1 MMRFQRREVD
11 PMPKMTFGQALNDAL
26 RLEMERDPN
35 VYVAGE
41 DVGVY
46 GGIFGVTAGLLD
58 RFTAKR
64 VRDTPITESAIIGTA
79 VGAAACGLRPV
90 IELMFVD
97 FIGVA
102 LDQLYNQA
110 AKMKYM
116 FGGKA
121 QLPLVM
127 RAACGAGI
135 GAAAQHSQCLEAWFM
150 HVPGLKVVMPSMP
163 YDAKGLL
170 ISAIRDNN
178 PVVFLEH
185 KMLYEMEGE
194 VAEGDYTIPLG
205 VAEIKREG
213 KDVTIVATAQMV
225 HVSLGAAEKLAAEG
239 ISVEVLDPRTLSPL
253 DEEAILQSIRKTHRL
268 VIVHE
273 EVKFAGSGA
282 EIAALAAEKAFD
294 YLDAPIIRV
303 AAPFTPVPFSPAL
316 EKEFIPSEEKV
327 IQAVRTVVGK

>member
-1 MMRFQRREVD
+1 MAT
-11 PMPKMTFGQALNDAL
+11 MTFAQALNNAHK
-26 RLEMERDPN
+26 LEMQRDPN
-35 VYVAGE
+35 IYVAGE

-46 GGIFGVTAGLLD
+46 GGIFGVTGGLLD
-58 RFTAKR
+58 QFGDKR

-79 VGAAACGLRPV
+79 VGAAAAGLRPV

-121 QLPLVM
+121 KLPITL
-127 RAACGAGI
+127 RTTCGAGM

-150 HVPGLKVVMPSMP
+150 HIPGLKVVMPSTP

-170 ISAIRDNN
+170 ISAIRDDN

-185 KMLYEMEGE
+185 KMLYGTQGE
-194 VAEGDYTIPLG
+194 VPEESYAIPLG
-205 VAEIKREG
+205 KADIKREG
-213 KDVTIVATAQMV
+213 KDITVVATSMMV
-225 HVSLGAAEKLAAEG
+225 GLALSAAEKLAGNG
-239 ISVEVLDPRTLSPL
+239 ISLEVVDPRTLSPL
-253 DEEAILQSIRKTHRL
+253 DEQTILNSVKKTHRL
-268 VIVHE
+268 LIVHE

-282 EIAALAAEKAFD
+282 EVAAMVAEKAFD
-294 YLDAPIIRV
+294 YLDAPIVRIG
-303 AAPFTPVPFSPAL
+303 APFTPVPFSPPL
-316 EKEFIPSEEKV
+316 EQEFIPSEEKI
-327 IQAVRTVVGK
+327 IQAAKKMMGK

>member
-1 MMRFQRREVD
+1 MQT
-11 PMPKMTFGQALNDAL
+11 MTFAQALNHAHK
-26 RLEMERDPN
+26 LEMARDAN
-35 VYVAGE
+35 IYVAGE

-46 GGIFGVTAGLLD
+46 GGIFGVTQGLQEEFGD
-58 RFTAKR
+58 QR

-121 QLPLVM
+121 KLPIVL
-127 RAACGAGI
+127 RTTCGAGM

-150 HVPGLKVVMPSMP
+150 HIPGLKVVMPSTP
-163 YDAKGLL
+163 SDAKGLL
-170 ISAIRDNN
+170 IASIRDNN

-185 KMLYEMEGE
+185 KMLYGLEEE
-194 VAEGDYTIPLG
+194 VAEDDYAIPLG
-205 VAEIKREG
+205 QADVKRAGE
-213 KDVTIVATAQMV
+213 DITVVATAQMV
-225 HVSLGAAEKLAAEG
+225 HRALSAAEKLSAEG
-239 ISVEVLDPRTLSPL
+239 IKMEVVDPRTLQPL
-253 DEEAILQSIRKTHRL
+253 DEETILESVKKTHRL
-268 VIVHE
+268 LIVHE

-282 EIAALAAEKAFD
+282 EIAAMVAEKAFD
-294 YLDAPIIRV
+294 YLDAPILRV
-303 AAPFTPVPFSPAL
+303 GAPFTPVPFSPPL
-316 EKEFIPSEEKV
+316 EQEFIPSEEKI
-327 IQAVRTVVGK
+327 IQAARSLMGG

>member
-1 MMRFQRREVD
+1 MAT
-11 PMPKMTFGQALNDAL
+11 MTFAQALNNAHK
-26 RLEMERDPN
+26 LEMQRDPN
-35 VYVAGE
+35 IYVAGE

-46 GGIFGVTAGLLD
+46 GGIFGVTGGLLD
-58 RFTAKR
+58 QFGDKR

-79 VGAAACGLRPV
+79 VGAAAAGLRPV

-121 QLPLVM
+121 KLPITL
-127 RAACGAGI
+127 RTTCGAGM

-150 HVPGLKVVMPSMP
+150 HIPGLKVVMPSTP

-170 ISAIRDNN
+170 ISAIRDDN

-185 KMLYEMEGE
+185 KMLYGTQGE
-194 VAEGDYTIPLG
+194 VPEESYAIPLG
-205 VAEIKREG
+205 KADVKREG
-213 KDVTIVATAQMV
+213 QDITVVATAMMV
-225 HVSLGAAEKLAAEG
+225 GRALSAAEKLAGNG
-239 ISVEVLDPRTLSPL
+239 ISLEVVDPRTLSPL
-253 DEEAILQSIRKTHRL
+253 DEETILNSVKKTHRL
-268 VIVHE
+268 LIVHE

-282 EIAALAAEKAFD
+282 EIAAMVAEKAFD
-294 YLDAPIIRV
+294 YLDAPIVRIG
-303 AAPFTPVPFSPAL
+303 APFTPVPFSPPL
-316 EKEFIPSEEKV
+316 EQEFIPSEEKI
-327 IQAVRTVVGK
+327 IQAAKKMMGK

>member
-1 MMRFQRREVD
+1 MAT
-11 PMPKMTFGQALNDAL
+11 MTFAQALNNAHK
-26 RLEMERDPN
+26 LEMQRDPN
-35 VYVAGE
+35 IYVAGE

-46 GGIFGVTAGLLD
+46 GGIFGVTGGLLD
-58 RFTAKR
+58 QFGDKR

-79 VGAAACGLRPV
+79 VGAAAAGLRPV

-121 QLPLVM
+121 KLPITL
-127 RAACGAGI
+127 RTTCGAGM

-150 HVPGLKVVMPSMP
+150 HIPGLKVVMPSTP

-170 ISAIRDNN
+170 ISAIRDDN

-185 KMLYEMEGE
+185 KMLYGTQ
-194 VAEGDYTIPLG
+194 GDVPEESYLIPLG
-205 VAEIKREG
+205 KADVKREG
-213 KDVTIVATAQMV
+213 KDITVVATAMMV
-225 HVSLGAAEKLAAEG
+225 GRALSAAEKLAGNG
-239 ISVEVLDPRTLSPL
+239 ISLEVVDPRTLSPL
-253 DEEAILQSIRKTHRL
+253 DEEAILNSIKKTHRL
-268 VIVHE
+268 LIVHE

-282 EIAALAAEKAFD
+282 EIAAMAAEKAFD
-294 YLDAPIIRV
+294 YLDAPIVRV
-303 AAPFTPVPFSPAL
+303 AAPFTPVPFSPPL
-316 EKEFIPSEEKV
+316 EQEFIPSEEKI
-327 IQAVRTVVGK
+327 IQAAKKMMGK

>member
-1 MMRFQRREVD
+1 
-11 PMPKMTFGQALNDAL
+11 MPNMTFAHALTDAHKV
-26 RLEMERDPN
+26 EMERDPKI
-35 VYVAGE
+35 YVAGE

-58 RFTAKR
+58 QFGDKR
-64 VRDTPITESAIIGTA
+64 VKDTPITESAIVGTA
-79 VGAAACGLRPV
+79 VGAATVGLRPV

-121 QLPLVM
+121 RIPMVM
-127 RAACGAGI
+127 RASCGAGI
-135 GAAAQHSQCLEAWFM
+135 GAAAQHSQCLEALFM
-150 HVPGLKVVMPSMP
+150 HLPGLKVVMPSTP

-170 ISAIRDNN
+170 IEAIRDDN

-185 KMLYEMEGE
+185 KLLYALEGE
-194 VAEGDYTIPLG
+194 VPDGTYTIPFG
-205 VAEIKREG
+205 QVDIKREG
-213 KDVTIVATAQMV
+213 KDVTVVATAKMV
-225 HVSLGAAEKLAAEG
+225 HTALSAAEKLAADG
-239 ISVEVLDPRTLSPL
+239 ISVEVVDPRTLCPL
-253 DEEAILQSIRKTHRL
+253 DEEGIIESVKKTHRL

-282 EIAALAAEKAFD
+282 EISAMVAEKAFD
-294 YLDAPIIRV
+294 YLDAPILRV
-303 AAPFTPVPFSPAL
+303 AAPFCPVPFSAPL
-316 EKEFIPSEEKV
+316 EQAFIPSEEK
-327 IQAVRTVVGK
+327 IIEAVRKVRE

>member
-1 MMRFQRREVD
+1 MAT
-11 PMPKMTFGQALNDAL
+11 MTFAQALNNAHK
-26 RLEMERDPN
+26 LEMQRDPN
-35 VYVAGE
+35 IYVAGE

-46 GGIFGVTAGLLD
+46 GGIFGVTGGLLD
-58 RFTAKR
+58 QFGDKR

-79 VGAAACGLRPV
+79 VGAAAAGLRPV

-121 QLPLVM
+121 KLPITL
-127 RAACGAGI
+127 RTTCGAGM

-150 HVPGLKVVMPSMP
+150 HIPGLKVVMPSTP

-170 ISAIRDNN
+170 ISAIRDDN

-185 KMLYEMEGE
+185 KMLYGTQGE
-194 VAEGDYTIPLG
+194 VPEESYAIPLG
-205 VAEIKREG
+205 KADVKREG
-213 KDVTIVATAQMV
+213 QDITVVATSMMV
-225 HVSLGAAEKLAAEG
+225 GRALSAAEKLAGNG
-239 ISVEVLDPRTLSPL
+239 ISLEVVDPRTLSPL
-253 DEEAILQSIRKTHRL
+253 DEQTILNSVKKTHRL
-268 VIVHE
+268 LIVHE

-282 EIAALAAEKAFD
+282 EIAAMVAEKAFD
-294 YLDAPIIRV
+294 YLDAPIVRIG
-303 AAPFTPVPFSPAL
+303 APFTPVPFSPPL
-316 EKEFIPSEEKV
+316 EQEFIPSEEKI
-327 IQAVRTVVGK
+327 IQAVKKMMGK